1 MEGNEMKLG
10 TSSDIQK
17 PSLFVGKLFFLMI
30 MCKFDLVNKIP
41 ILWSVK
47 NKLALWPTFWLSN
60 FPYIGLH
67 TITILKNWH
76 IIDGLMDDPLFNP
89 RSKN

>member
-41 ILWSVK
+41 ILWSIK
-47 NKLALWPTFWLSN
+47 NKLAL
-60 FPYIGLH
+60 
-67 TITILKNWH
+67 
-76 IIDGLMDDPLFNP
+76 
-89 RSKN
+89 